1 MSNFTPGPW
10 KISRTAGRR
19 HDLRRT
25 ISSSIYSKPG
35 ITDGRDCIV
44 EVFGLSIENTE
55 ANAHLIAAAPELYKA
70 CKMAIEATGG
80 SKHWQGET
88 EKFLLA
94 METALAKAEGKEA

>member
-10 KISRTAGRR
+10 KISRTA
-19 HDLRRT
+19 
-25 ISSSIYSKPG
+25 
-35 ITDGRDCIV
+35 V
-44 EVFGLSIENTE
+44 SIENTE

>member
-25 ISSSIYSKPG
+25 ISSSIY
-35 ITDGRDCIV
+35 GRDCIV